1 MSKNT
6 KLYVI
11 FFLKSLGLIIL
22 ILSPFLSFWLT
33 NLGPE
38 VESEI
43 FIDVGCLFIIGGLLF
58 RTGDG
63 LSDEKHNQD
72 ILNPAFWFVLA
83 SVCIAT
89 ILAFHYFLI

>member
-6 KLYVI
+6 KLYAI

-22 ILSPFLSFWLT
+22 ILSPFLPFWLT

-38 VESEI
+38 VENDI
-43 FIDVGCLFIIGGLLF
+43 FIDVGCLCVIGGLLF

-63 LSDEKHNQD
+63 LNDGKHNQD
-72 ILNPAFWFVLA
+72 ILNPAFWFLLA
-83 SVCIAT
+83 SICIVT
-89 ILAFHYFLI
+89 ILVFHYFLI